1 VYHITARKTY
11 GWVIIKLNNKI
22 KQMCV
27 YGDDFNELFNW
38 PLSSLK
44 SRVKQMHDPPFNF
57 KDESYERCFKNV

>member
-1 VYHITARKTY
+1 
-11 GWVIIKLNNKI
+11 
-22 KQMCV
+22 MCV

-44 SRVKQMHDPPFNF
+44 SRVKQMHDPPFNS